1 MGGGGLNPPNPPLAT
16 PLTHRNMYSMK
27 TIEYLMLKQKK
38 MTLDRVLSFLRSLCV
53 VFFTNE
59 KCNEMMRWIS
69 LINKLILTKTFH
81 KVV

>member
-1 MGGGGLNPPNPPLAT
+1 MMRMIQ
-16 PLTHRNMYSMK
+16 RNMYSIK

-38 MTLDRVLSFLRSLCV
+38 MTLTEHTIIFEVSVR
-53 VFFTNE
+53 FFTNE

-69 LINKLILTKTFH
+69 QAIFWQTFH